1 MLMVIRY
8 GVYPLMVYLTLMFV
22 EFFEFTCLPDGVE
35 VRVFVDPV
43 RRLPHFTVA
52 ITNGAY
58 QAGNY

>member
-1 MLMVIRY
+1 
-8 GVYPLMVYLTLMFV
+8 MVYLTLMFV

-43 RRLPHFTVA
+43 RRLPHLTVA